1 MQGVARFPP
10 LPFRIDETCDDH
22 PSPFAPMSR
31 RLRSR
36 HAAGDA
42 PFFPYAPGVKV
53 PRDVRRVRVRGSV
66 TVIPNDAF
74 AHCRLLKQI
83 VFPDGLREI
92 GAWAFDCC
100 VSLERVDFP
109 STLRKIGRS
118 AFLCCTSLREVELP
132 AGLAVLGPQAFGEC
146 CYLER
151 VGLPATLAAVGD
163 AAFFDC
169 ASLASA
175 RLPDGIRAVGHAA
188 FHNCRALEDVA
199 LPATVSAVGGNAFGQ
214 CAALRRVALR
224 GGIQRIEAGAFPP
237 CAAAPLERVATPS
250 RALVVVADEE
260 EEEEGRRHFHWAT
273 GGTLPRAALQ
283 RDDAALV
290 VIAAECFSS
299 LHPEEKGDVQAAVA
313 GVLDLEMG
321 WDEQR
326 ARLRDVL
333 APYEMRHKEE
343 ITTILELGLWKAE
356 MGGVDR
362 ADLCVRET
370 CRVNC
375 GADGIIP
382 YVLPFL

>member
-132 AGLAVLGPQAFGEC
+132 AGLAVLGPQAS
-146 CYLER
+146 R
-151 VGLPATLAAVGD
+151 HANTQTLRRD
-163 AAFFDC
+163 RCFTNNFFVYSHAIMVC
-169 ASLASA
+169 SGRARRPLASA
-175 RLPDGIRAVGHAA
+175 
-188 FHNCRALEDVA
+188 
-199 LPATVSAVGGNAFGQ
+199 AT
-214 CAALRRVALR
+214 
-224 GGIQRIEAGAFPP
+224 
-237 CAAAPLERVATPS
+237 
-250 RALVVVADEE
+250 
-260 EEEEGRRHFHWAT
+260 
-273 GGTLPRAALQ
+273 
-283 RDDAALV
+283 
-290 VIAAECFSS
+290 
-299 LHPEEKGDVQAAVA
+299 
-313 GVLDLEMG
+313 
-321 WDEQR
+321 
-326 ARLRDVL
+326 
-333 APYEMRHKEE
+333 
-343 ITTILELGLWKAE
+343 
-356 MGGVDR
+356 
-362 ADLCVRET
+362 
-370 CRVNC
+370 
-375 GADGIIP
+375 
-382 YVLPFL
+382 